1 MDNIN
6 KSRIL
11 SFEEFVAGGHDTEMD
26 QMSMGGNEAP
36 MGGDEIPSHEPVEP
50 GMELMTTPDTNLDL
64 MDEPE
69 AKQSEETP
77 EEESTEV
84 EG

>member
-11 SFEEFVAGGHDTEMD
+11 SFEEFVAGGHDSEME
-26 QMSMGGNEAP
+26 QMPMGGEESP
-36 MGGDEIPSHEPVEP
+36 MGGDDLPSHEPVQP
-50 GMELMTTPDTNLDL
+50 GMELMPTQDANLDL

-69 AKQSEETP
+69 AEPAEDDAP
-77 EEESTEV
+77 EV